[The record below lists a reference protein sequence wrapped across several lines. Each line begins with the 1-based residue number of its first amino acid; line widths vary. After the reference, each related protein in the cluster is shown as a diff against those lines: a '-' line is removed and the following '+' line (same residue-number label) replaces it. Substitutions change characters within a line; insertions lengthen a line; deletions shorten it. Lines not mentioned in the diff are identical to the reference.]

1 MLTHLH
7 IQNYALID
15 ALDIDLAAGFSVITG
30 ETGAGKSIL
39 LGALGLLLGQ
49 RADSKAIKPGA
60 AKCCVEA
67 TFDISTLDLAGYFE
81 ENDLDYDP
89 AACTV
94 RREVLASGK
103 SRSFVNDT
111 PVNLQQ
117 LRALTS
123 RLVDIHSQHKNL
135 LINEE
140 KFLLDLLD
148 GAAANAT
155 LLTRYAEA
163 YHDFTRTKR
172 EISQLNLQLQQ
183 ARDEQDYLSF
193 QASQLDE
200 ANLTEGEQEELEAEQ
215 QILTHAEEIKSR
227 LYQVVTL
234 LQEGEVNALEALR
247 ASQQHLDALGNVF
260 ADAAPLADRLQ
271 STCIE
276 VSDICAEAERHAER
290 VEFDPERLAYVTD
303 RLNLI
308 YTLEQKHRVDS
319 VGELLRIGRE
329 LNERLQAIQ
338 TSDERLAK
346 LNRQLDE
353 ARSTLDAAAG
363 ELTARRREAGL
374 QLADDLT
381 RRLADLGM
389 PSARLDFALEALDAP
404 TPLGTDHVVLLFSAN
419 RNMPMQDVSDIASG
433 GEIARLMLA
442 LKASTARHA
451 ALPTIIFDEIDTG
464 VSGRMA
470 EKMANTMEEM
480 AAHEQII
487 SITHLPQIAARG
499 RAHYRVF
506 KEEDERGT
514 TSHIVRLTDE
524 ERVEEIAR
532 MLSGEALTDA
542 AIRNAKELLAARKP

>member
-67 TFDISTLDLAGYFE
+67 TFDINTLDLAGYFE

-148 GAAANAT
+148 GAAANTT

-247 ASQQHLDALGNVF
+247 ASQQHLDALGDVF

-271 STCIE
+271 SIFKE
-276 VSDICAEAERHAER
+276 
-290 VEFDPERLAYVTD
+290 D
-303 RLNLI
+303 RKG
-308 YTLEQKHRVDS
+308 YEEKKA
-319 VGELLRIGRE
+319 E
-329 LNERLQAIQ
+329 LNAAP
-338 TSDERLAK
+338 AK
-346 LNRQLDE
+346 
-353 ARSTLDAAAG
+353 S
-363 ELTARRREAGL
+363 
-374 QLADDLT
+374 
-381 RRLADLGM
+381 
-389 PSARLDFALEALDAP
+389 
-404 TPLGTDHVVLLFSAN
+404 
-419 RNMPMQDVSDIASG
+419 
-433 GEIARLMLA
+433 
-442 LKASTARHA
+442 
-451 ALPTIIFDEIDTG
+451 
-464 VSGRMA
+464 
-470 EKMANTMEEM
+470 EKYT
-480 AAHEQII
+480 
-487 SITHLPQIAARG
+487 
-499 RAHYRVF
+499 V
-506 KEEDERGT
+506 
-514 TSHIVRLTDE
+514 
-524 ERVEEIAR
+524 
-532 MLSGEALTDA
+532 
-542 AIRNAKELLAARKP
+542 

>member
-67 TFDISTLDLAGYFE
+67 TFDINTLDLAGYFE

-148 GAAANAT
+148 GAAANTT

-215 QILTHAEEIKSR
+215 QILTHAEEIKNR

-338 TSDERLAK
+338 TLGNTLSHTTTRNSNCIIHQERISSNFNHTVGHQKMISVLIIHPSQGI
-346 LNRQLDE
+346 RQSAVGLK
-353 ARSTLDAAAG
+353 AQQIGLRGSQLIVQGVSNGTGRSG
-363 ELTARRREAGL
+363 ISSRGRGGL
-374 QLADDLT
+374 
-381 RRLADLGM
+381 G
-389 PSARLDFALEALDAP
+389 SAF
-404 TPLGTDHVVLLFSAN
+404 T
-419 RNMPMQDVSDIASG
+419 ASG
-433 GEIARLMLA
+433 QHADGQDAGQGQRNNLFEFHNEFFLLMVY
-442 LKASTARHA
+442 KR
-451 ALPTIIFDEIDTG
+451 
-464 VSGRMA
+464 
-470 EKMANTMEEM
+470 
-480 AAHEQII
+480 
-487 SITHLPQIAARG
+487 
-499 RAHYRVF
+499 
-506 KEEDERGT
+506 
-514 TSHIVRLTDE
+514 
-524 ERVEEIAR
+524 
-532 MLSGEALTDA
+532 
-542 AIRNAKELLAARKP
+542 

>member
-148 GAAANAT
+148 GAAANTT

-353 ARSTLDAAAG
+353 ARSALDAAAG
-363 ELTARRREAGL
+363 ELTARRREAGQ

-389 PSARLDFALEALDAP
+389 PSA
-404 TPLGTDHVVLLFSAN
+404 PLGTDHVVLLFSAN